1 MTATDLMNEPIHP
14 TRVLPTEADVADALI
29 QHETSGMCHY
39 RRTCGTCDCGRSSL
53 TAKGLAEH
61 DAMELDRARA
71 VLALFASQPTVA
83 QVKAE
88 VWEEASNATSDAIFS
103 SGDARGVCI
112 SWVIPA
118 NPYRE
123 SEG

>member
-53 TAKGLAEH
+53 TAKGLAEQVRAEECERLQSKNLPPLLAWH
-61 DAMELDRARA
+61 EMLPAARINRKYSIEQIEADA
-71 VLALFASQPTVA
+71 
-83 QVKAE
+83 K
-88 VWEEASNATSDAIFS
+88 
-103 SGDARGVCI
+103 GDER
-112 SWVIPA
+112 
-118 NPYRE
+118 
-123 SEG
+123 

>member
-53 TAKGLAEH
+53 TAKGLAEQ
-61 DAMELDRARA
+61 DAMELGRARA
-71 VLALFASQPTVA
+71 ILALFASQPTVA

-103 SGDARGVCI
+103 SWDARGVCI